1 MSFCGMD
8 PAVREVSSMLDLHK
22 TKTLKRKI
30 VVTGVW
36 IMGFLLGGLGI
47 FLIFF
52 GAPERVESSSPANST
67 SEVTV
72 PPIDTEIPAHTETAT
87 FALG

>member
-1 MSFCGMD
+1 MD

-22 TKTLKRKI
+22 AKTLKRKI

-36 IMGFLLGGLGI
+36 VIGFLLGGLGI
-47 FLIFF
+47 FLFFF
-52 GAPERVESSSPANST
+52 GAPERIESSSPSDST
-67 SEVTV
+67 SKVTI
-72 PPIDTEIPAHTETAT
+72 PLIDTEIPAHTETAT